1 MGASEIRFCELRYA
15 LALFDCCVWPSNSG
29 YLQACTQAFHALLA
43 LSPKH
48 AGHLQI
54 PLPQAQT
61 HAAAVLKH
69 RRTLEDS
76 LVSRELDI
84 MRPVSLMFDKA
95 GLPAGDKRE
104 PWHPCLFVTN
114 SNHESSN
121 AWCESA
127 VAQQRSI
134 GPCQLIR
141 VADMLGFDSE
151 TRPGASSRTEQF
163 LVFSWSL
170 LSSLQLGVLGLCSGI
185 LWLVCR

>member
-1 MGASEIRFCELRYA
+1 M
-15 LALFDCCVWPSNSG
+15 
-29 YLQACTQAFHALLA
+29 
-43 LSPKH
+43 
-48 AGHLQI
+48 
-54 PLPQAQT
+54 
-61 HAAAVLKH
+61 
-69 RRTLEDS
+69 
-76 LVSRELDI
+76 SRELDI

-170 LSSLQLGVLGLCSGI
+170 LSSLQLGVLGTLQWYLVAGLSLICCLLFFHVSVFPVLTALRERCPCPLGGDRI
-185 LWLVCR
+185 LPTRDAIPGNLMWWSWWTSCRTGLFRFFSCASPS